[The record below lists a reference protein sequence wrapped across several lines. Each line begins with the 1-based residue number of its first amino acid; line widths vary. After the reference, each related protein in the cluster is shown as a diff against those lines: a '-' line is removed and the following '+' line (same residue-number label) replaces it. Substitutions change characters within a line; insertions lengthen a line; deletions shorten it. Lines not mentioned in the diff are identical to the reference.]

1 MWGNEELSFWHI
13 IRTEQSRL
21 AKRFFELYENRSK
34 AEKIKRISAVKE
46 DLDAAIINA
55 AKQTLEVGKALG
67 ITFLLESWSEGK
79 V

>member
-1 MWGNEELSFWHI
+1 M

-21 AKRFFELYENRSK
+21 AKRFFELYENWSK
-34 AEKIKRISAVKE
+34 TEKIKWTSAVKE
-46 DLDAAIINA
+46 DLDAVIINA
-55 AKQTLEVGKALG
+55 AKQTLEVGKPFV